1 MSSTKK
7 DNVKENTNQ
16 FKENTDR
23 YLEQQRQQYKDTAS
37 NISQTTEKINENVN
51 KFQENNR
58 IVFEK
63 NVDTFRRSQEQINR
77 TIQEISNN
85 SIELQ
90 KNVFDTYQSSYTQF
104 WDNINNNSYWKNFN
118 IPQRYSETSDTLNKN
133 IQNYTINATNF
144 INEIAVS
151 GIENFNKSIELT
163 QRYYNDIVQIISIM
177 HKKYKDHTIDN
188 RKYKFFPSF

>member
-37 NISQTTEKINENVN
+37 NISQTTENINENVN
-51 KFQENNR
+51 KFQADNKRVLENS
-58 IVFEK
+58 
-63 NVDTFRRSQEQINR
+63 VDTFRKYQEQINK
-77 TIQEISNN
+77 TIQEVTQN

-90 KNVFDTYQSSYTQF
+90 KNILNTYQSSYAQF

-118 IPQRYSETSDTLNKN
+118 IPQRYSETSDTVNKN
-133 IQNYTINATNF
+133 IQNCTVNATNF
-144 INEIAVS
+144 LNEIAVS
-151 GIENFNKSIELT
+151 GIENFNKSVELT
-163 QRYYNDIVQIISIM
+163 QRYYNDIVQNNFNYTQKIGRS
-177 HKKYKDHTIDN
+177 YN
-188 RKYKFFPSF
+188 RQ

>member
-37 NISQTTEKINENVN
+37 NISQTTENINENVN
-51 KFQENNR
+51 KFQADNKRVLENS
-58 IVFEK
+58 
-63 NVDTFRRSQEQINR
+63 VDTFRKYQEQINK
-77 TIQEISNN
+77 TIQEVTQN

-90 KNVFDTYQSSYTQF
+90 KNILNTYQSSYAQF

-118 IPQRYSETSDTLNKN
+118 IPQRYSETSDTVNKN
-133 IQNYTINATNF
+133 IQNCTVNATNF
-144 INEIAVS
+144 LNEIAVS
-151 GIENFNKSIELT
+151 GIENFNKSVELT
-163 QRYYNDIVQIISIM
+163 QRYYNDIVQNNFNYAQKIGRS
-177 HKKYKDHTIDN
+177 YN
-188 RKYKFFPSF
+188 RQ

>member
-7 DNVKENTNQ
+7 DTVKENTNQ

-37 NISQTTEKINENVN
+37 NISQTTEKINESVN

-63 NVDTFRRSQEQINR
+63 NVDTFRKSQEQINR

-85 SIELQ
+85 TIELQ
-90 KNVFDTYQSSYTQF
+90 KNAFDTYQSSYTQF

-163 QRYYNDIVQIISIM
+163 QRYYNDIVQNNFNYAQKIERS
-177 HKKYKDHTIDN
+177 YN
-188 RKYKFFPSF
+188 RQ